1 MESASGSATTREQS
15 ECLARNAAR
24 PAQQRVPEDTVRW
37 QHRMAR
43 SAREL
48 LPREGWDE
56 IRHLRTA

>member
-1 MESASGSATTREQS
+1 M
-15 ECLARNAAR
+15 
-24 PAQQRVPEDTVRW
+24 PEDTVRW